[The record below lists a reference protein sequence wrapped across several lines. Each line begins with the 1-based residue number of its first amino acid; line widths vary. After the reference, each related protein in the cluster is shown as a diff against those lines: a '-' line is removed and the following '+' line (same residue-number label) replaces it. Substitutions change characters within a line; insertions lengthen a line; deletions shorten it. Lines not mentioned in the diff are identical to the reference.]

1 MDVGIS
7 IASSISEIKK
17 AHPAIE
23 TKNLIKSGISVDR
36 DIMGT
41 MSNTLI
47 FAYVGTSLPL
57 LLLFN
62 KFGES
67 YLKFL
72 NFDFVAEEVVR
83 AIAGSIELV
92 ATIPLTALIASYL
105 EKKGENFSS

>member
-1 MDVGIS
+1 MS
-7 IASSISEIKK
+7 IASSISEVKK
-17 AHPAIE
+17 AQPDISLG
-23 TKNLIKSGISVDR
+23 KLIKSGLNVGR

-47 FAYVGTSLPL
+47 FAYVGVALPL
-57 LLLFN
+57 LLLFT

-83 AIAGSIELV
+83 SIAGSIGLI
-92 ATIPLTALIASYL
+92 ATIPLTALIAGFL
-105 EKKGENFSS
+105 ENYRKK